1 MKKYIS
7 IIVVFLFILLT
18 FFISRNNITEYNKNF
33 FYMDTIITVKINIK
47 NNINKDK
54 IFDGIDKIY
63 SKYQK
68 LTNYYD
74 NNSDIYYIN
83 NNDSKDE
90 ELTIDED
97 LYKILELSNTWKEK
111 SNNKFNINIGKVLE
125 VWNKYRDNNLGIPS
139 MDDLNNAYNSI
150 NELVLLGNNKIKNTH
165 PSIDLGAISKGYA
178 SEEVEKYLKDNNITD
193 FIINAGGNVIVGTPS
208 KKDKFSI
215 GIKNP
220 EEKNDIYKTIYG
232 KDISIVT
239 SGSYERFYEYNN
251 VRYSHIIDPD
261 TLYPANNFLSV
272 TVISKS
278 SSIADILSTTLFI
291 LPLEDGLNLVESMP
305 DTEAIYYISKD
316 NIITSKGFKDYE

>member
-139 MDDLNNAYNSI
+139 IEELNNAYNSI

-232 KDISIVT
+232 KDISVVT

-291 LPLEDGLNLVESMP
+291 LPLEDGLKLVENMP
-305 DTEAIYYISKD
+305 DTEVIYYIAKD

>member
-7 IIVVFLFILLT
+7 IIIVFLFIVLT
-18 FFISRNNITEYNKNF
+18 LFISRNTINEYSKNF

-47 NNINKDK
+47 NSINKDK
-54 IFDGIDKIY
+54 IFDGIDEIY

-83 NNDSKDE
+83 NNNSKDE
-90 ELTIDED
+90 VLTIDED
-97 LYKILELSNTWKEK
+97 LYKILELANTWKEK

-139 MDDLNNAYNSI
+139 ISELNSAYNSI
-150 NELVLLGNNKIKNTH
+150 NELVLLGDNKIKNNN

-178 SEEVEKYLKDNNITD
+178 SEEVEKYLKDNNIKD

-208 KKDKFSI
+208 KKEKFSI

-232 KDISIVT
+232 KDISVVT

-291 LPLEDGLNLVESMP
+291 LPLENGLELVENMP
-305 DTEAIYYISKD
+305 DTEVIYYISKD
-316 NIITSKGFKDYE
+316 NIVASKGFKNYE

>member
-7 IIVVFLFILLT
+7 IAIIILLIIILFINKYNT
-18 FFISRNNITEYNKNF
+18 NEYNKNF
-33 FYMDTIITVKINIK
+33 FYMDTIINVKINIS
-47 NNINKDK
+47 NTINKDN
-54 IFDGIDKIY
+54 IFNGIDKIY
-63 SKYQK
+63 KKYQN

-74 NNSDIYYIN
+74 ENSDVYYIN
-83 NNDSKDE
+83 NNNSNE
-90 ELTIDED
+90 ETLTIDKD

-139 MDDLNNAYNSI
+139 INELNSAYNSI
-150 NELVLLGNNKIKNTH
+150 NELVLLGDNKIKNTN
-165 PSIDLGAISKGYA
+165 PSIDLGAIAKGYA
-178 SEEVEKYLKDNNITD
+178 SEEVESYLRDNNITD

-208 KKDKFSI
+208 KKEKFSI

-220 EEKNDIYKTIYG
+220 EIKNDIYKTIYG
-232 KDISIVT
+232 KNISVVT
-239 SGSYERFYEYNN
+239 SGSYERFYEYDN

-261 TLYPANNFLSV
+261 TLYPANKFLSV

-291 LPLEDGLNLVESMP
+291 LPLEDGLNLVENIP

-316 NIITSKGFKDYE
+316 NIVTSKGFKNYE